1 MRPSPL
7 VLSLLLVL
15 AGCVSS
21 GGTPPATFVRSTAES
36 RNTVVIDVR
45 EGLSRPAAMRALADA
60 LGVDYTVE
68 VTDPRAGFVMTAWA
82 ATTAREG
89 VPELRYRTRFV
100 AQFMGEDWRKLQ
112 LRQEANWARGQEWD
126 VGFDA
131 AQLDAMSTEL
141 RNKLG
146 RRP

>member
-1 MRPSPL
+1 MRLSPL
-7 VLSLLLVL
+7 ALSLLL
-15 AGCVSS
+15 AGCASA
-21 GGTPPATFVRSTAES
+21 GPKPPATFVHSTAES

-45 EGLSRPAAMRALADA
+45 EGFTRATALRALTDA
-60 LGVDYTVE
+60 LSVNYTVE

-82 ATTAREG
+82 ASTAREG

-100 AQFMGEDWRKLQ
+100 AQFVGEDWRKLQ
-112 LRQEANWARGQEWD
+112 LRQEANWARGQEWE

-131 AQLDAMSTEL
+131 AQLDSVSNEL
-141 RNKLG
+141 RAKLG

>member
-1 MRPSPL
+1 MRSSPL
-7 VLSLLLVL
+7 LLSLLL
-15 AGCVSS
+15 AGCAST
-21 GGTPPATFVRSTAES
+21 GGTPPATFVHSTAES

-45 EGLSRPAAMRALADA
+45 EGLSRPAAMRALTDA
-60 LGVDYTVE
+60 LGVNYTVE
-68 VTDPRAGFVMTAWA
+68 ITDPRAGFAMTAWA
-82 ATTAREG
+82 ASTAREG

-112 LRQEANWARGQEWD
+112 LRQEANWARGQEWE

-131 AQLDAMSTEL
+131 AQLDSMSMEL
-141 RNKLG
+141 RAKLG

>member
-1 MRPSPL
+1 MRPFPL
-7 VLSLLLVL
+7 LLALVL
-15 AGCVSS
+15 AGCATA
-21 GGTPPATFVRSTAES
+21 GGTPPVTFVQSTSES

-45 EGLSRPAAMRALADA
+45 EGFSHASAMRTLVDA
-60 LGVDYTVE
+60 LGANYIVE
-68 VTDPRAGFVMTAWA
+68 ITDPRAGFAMTSWA
-82 ATTAREG
+82 ASTARDG

-112 LRQEANWARGQEWD
+112 LRHEANWARGQEWD

-131 AQLDAMSTEL
+131 AQLDSMAAGL
-141 RNKLG
+141 RLKLG

>member
-1 MRPSPL
+1 MRVSPL
-7 VLSLLLVL
+7 VLSLLL
-15 AGCVSS
+15 AGCATA
-21 GGTPPATFVRSTAES
+21 GGNPPATFVHSTAES

-45 EGLSRPAAMRALADA
+45 EGLSRAAAMRTLTDALAA
-60 LGVDYTVE
+60 NYTVE

-82 ATTAREG
+82 ASTAREG

-100 AQFMGEDWRKLQ
+100 AQFTGDDWRKLQ
-112 LRQEANWARGQEWD
+112 LRQEANWARGQEWE

-141 RNKLG
+141 RARLG